1 MLELREQLKQEK
13 QRHHAMRERLDIQE
27 QTSISKEQMHQQVT
41 FFYAES
47 RGRAVLEYFM
57 VPH

>member
-13 QRHHAMRERLDIQE
+13 QRHHAMRELLDIQE

-41 FFYAES
+41 FFTQILVGGPS
-47 RGRAVLEYFM
+47 
-57 VPH
+57 